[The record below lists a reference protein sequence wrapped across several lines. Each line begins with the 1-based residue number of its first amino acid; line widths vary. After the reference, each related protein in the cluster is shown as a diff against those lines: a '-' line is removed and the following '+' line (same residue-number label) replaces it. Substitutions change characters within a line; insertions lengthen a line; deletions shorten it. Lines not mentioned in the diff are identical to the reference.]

1 MITSQRAALLAGIGY
16 LIIFITGIFANFFVL
31 ENLVVSGD
39 AIQTVQN
46 LSTNSVLFRAGILGF
61 IIMVVCDVLL
71 AWLLYLIFIPV
82 DKNLSLLSAWLRLVN
97 AAIFGIALFNL
108 LSVLHI
114 LGYPEILN
122 ASEPTELHSQMMLSF
137 NAFNNIWLIGLI
149 FFALHL
155 SVLGHLIYKSEY
167 VPTFIGV
174 LLLIAAIGYMVDSL
188 ANFMLSDYA
197 DYKDVFQMIVVV
209 PGIIGEL
216 SLTFWL
222 LFKGQKTPALEEA
235 SR

>member
-1 MITSQRAALLAGIGY
+1 MITSHRAALLAGIGY
-16 LIIFITGIFANFFVL
+16 LIIFVTGIFANFLVL
-31 ENLVVSGD
+31 ENLVVPWD
-39 AIQTVQN
+39 AIQTAQN
-46 LSTNSVLFRAGILGF
+46 LSANSVLFRAGILNCV
-61 IIMVVCDVLL
+61 IMVVSDVLL

-108 LSVLHI
+108 LTVLHI
-114 LGYPEILN
+114 LGYPEFLN
-122 ASEPTELHSQMMLSF
+122 ASVPTELHTMMMLSL

-155 SVLGHLIYKSEY
+155 SVLGHLIYKSDY

-174 LLLIAAIGYMVDSL
+174 LLLVAAIGYMVDSL
-188 ANFMLSDYA
+188 ANFLLSDYA
-197 DYKDVFQMIVVV
+197 EYKDIFQMIVVV